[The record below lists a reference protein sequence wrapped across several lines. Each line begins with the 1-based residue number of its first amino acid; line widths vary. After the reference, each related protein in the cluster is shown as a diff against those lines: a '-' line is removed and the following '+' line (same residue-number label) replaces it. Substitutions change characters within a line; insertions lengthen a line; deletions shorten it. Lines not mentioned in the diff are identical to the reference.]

1 MKYLFWLTKLIIFVA
16 AMAMILKILG
26 GAIQ

>member
-1 MKYLFWLTKLIIFVA
+1 MKYLAWLTKLIVFVA